1 MVGWA
6 LHPCSQAASRT
17 QCAGHEGWELFRAGS
32 SQLQMAQRNWKQSC
46 YSSERSLTAHSTA
59 WIITS
64 NNPGRRE
71 RPSWCCKSGWTAGEW
86 QCLCWTSRA
95 VWHRDGITA
104 CCAPLPGAGDE
115 SHPDRPA
122 RGSCHLASEGCWWLP
137 AWQPALI
144 PPCKQ
149 GRCWCAEISPTA
161 ELRRAVWAPGC
172 PLLPAARKERLSPS
186 CTQCLSAASVLIYV
200 ELRGC

>member
-6 LHPCSQAASRT
+6 VHPCSQAASRT

-32 SQLQMAQRNWKQSC
+32 SQLQVAQRNWKQSC

-86 QCLCWTSRA
+86 QCLCWTSRV

-149 GRCWCAEISPTA
+149 GRCWCAEIPPHCRAAQGSVSP
-161 ELRRAVWAPGC
+161 G
-172 PLLPAARKERLSPS
+172 LPAAPS
-186 CTQCLSAASVLIYV
+186 SA
-200 ELRGC
+200 